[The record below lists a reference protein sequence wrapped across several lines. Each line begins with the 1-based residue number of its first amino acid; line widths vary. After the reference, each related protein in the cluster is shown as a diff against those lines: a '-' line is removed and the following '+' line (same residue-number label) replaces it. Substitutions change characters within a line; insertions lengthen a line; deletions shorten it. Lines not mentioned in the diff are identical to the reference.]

1 MHPRARHP
9 SSSLSDLIPPQA
21 AHRMISNPRRTL
33 FDTPGTDLCR
43 HLSPRAPSTD
53 ANTTHISDIH
63 TYTAETYDPWH
74 PSRYNTTDI
83 THMPR
88 RTRRIYRPPPWLLG
102 RYLCPSRRAHP
113 AFAQSNRDLH
123 LNARRDNDPSSHART
138 TPPHALDPPRRRS
151 HARLLQSK
159 SHTSRSGDL
168 HLAPLCPLDARS
180 QAGARAGARAGAYAC
195 VCYGLPHA
203 RALDRACFTDARQG
217 ESPEPEEGIA
227 CLRASA

>member
-1 MHPRARHP
+1 
-9 SSSLSDLIPPQA
+9 
-21 AHRMISNPRRTL
+21 MISNPRRTL

-123 LNARRDNDPSSHART
+123 LNARRDNDPSSHARM
-138 TPPHALDPPRRRS
+138 TPPHALDPPPRRS
-151 HARLLQSK
+151 HTRLLQSK

-168 HLAPLCPLDARS
+168 HLSPPCRVCLTLDRRRARER
-180 QAGARAGARAGAYAC
+180 AHVRVRVRVCAMVCLTRGHWIAR
-195 VCYGLPHA
+195 VSLTHA
-203 RALDRACFTDARQG
+203 RASHQSQRRV
-217 ESPEPEEGIA
+217 
-227 CLRASA
+227 